1 MSKLVIAIDGASG
14 SGKSSTSVELAK
26 IYHLDYLD
34 TGLMYRLVSYVYL
47 NDNPNHEDAPTV
59 AKNLSQTF
67 AWPLNPEDQT
77 IIYQN
82 QNISDKLRDEQ
93 VNSQVSQ
100 IASNPEVRKILIKWQ
115 QQLIQDSS
123 GIILEGRDTT
133 TVVAPDATFRFL
145 LNSDL
150 KTREQ
155 RRIEQNQGQQIDD
168 LAKRDQQDSEV
179 NDFVNPA
186 SGVIEINNSHHTLA
200 QNVRHL
206 RKIIDKK

>member
-14 SGKSSTSVELAK
+14 SGKSTTSKELAK

-47 NDNPNHEDAPTV
+47 NENPKHEDAVAV
-59 AKNLSQTF
+59 AKHLAHTF
-67 AWPLNPEDQT
+67 NWPLNPEDQT

-82 QNISDKLRDEQ
+82 QNISEQLRDSQ
-93 VNSQVSQ
+93 VNSQVSE
-100 IASNPEVRKILIKWQ
+100 IASNQEVRKILIRWQ
-115 QQLIQDSS
+115 QKLIEDSS

-155 RRIEQNQGQQIDD
+155 RRIEQNQGQNIDD
-168 LAKRDQQDSEV
+168 LAKRDQKDSQV

-186 SGVIEINNSHHTLA
+186 SGVIEINNSLHTLA

-206 RKIIDKK
+206 QKIIEKN